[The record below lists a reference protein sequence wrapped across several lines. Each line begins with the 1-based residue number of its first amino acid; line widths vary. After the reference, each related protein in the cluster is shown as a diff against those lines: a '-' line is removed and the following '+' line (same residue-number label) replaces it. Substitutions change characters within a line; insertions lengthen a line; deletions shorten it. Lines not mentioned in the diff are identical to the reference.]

1 MGRLLLFLVGAFL
14 AVMVVLWAVH
24 ALMALLWFVVV
35 IAIGVAVV
43 RLAFWS
49 GRRSRR

>member
-1 MGRLLLFLVGAFL
+1 MGRLILFLVGAFV

-24 ALMALLWFVVV
+24 ALMALLVFAA
-35 IAIGVAVV
+35 ILAIGVAVI

-49 GRRSRR
+49 GRKARR